1 MDTSNQGETA
11 TDNHQLPALL
21 AWAET
26 VTGTPVRCHARL
38 ATVRPAWKI
47 DMQDGRQF
55 VVRCAR
61 PSGFGLAQVYTLQRE
76 AVVLQSLARLPLPI
90 PRVIAVHAEP
100 DAILLEFMPGSA
112 DFPSLDQDP
121 HHKAQVVQHF
131 IALLS
136 ALHRAAPEQLQLDA
150 VLPLPAGPRAHA
162 LAELEVWERLYR
174 DAAAQPDALL
184 LFTLG
189 WLRRHAPEADRTVLV
204 QGDTGPNQCLF
215 DRNGIT
221 AVLDWELAH
230 FGDPME
236 DLGWIA
242 ARSYF
247 MDFGDLRQAFALY
260 SELSGIPLALD
271 RLRYYRIMALVK
283 CAIATGLARAT
294 MGPADDVASI
304 VAWDAVNRRALT
316 LCLMEW
322 FKQDASPEAQPLA
335 SRRDTTLYRLLA
347 QVFETDA
354 AAATN
359 AFESAR
365 RQGLAQI
372 VGYLCDDA
380 ARRERLDALD
390 AVALRELAGH
400 TNASSSDVAAL
411 VAAADSGHDIALT
424 RYFHDREAREIALIR
439 PALGTRVQCLVAAI
453 D

>member
-11 TDNHQLPALL
+11 ADNHQLPALL
-21 AWAET
+21 AWATT
-26 VTGTPVRCHARL
+26 VTGAQVQRHARL

-55 VVRCAR
+55 ILRCAR
-61 PSGFGLAQVYTLQRE
+61 ASGFGLAQVYTLQRE
-76 AVVLQSLARLPLPI
+76 AAVLQSLARLPLPI

-121 HHKAQVVQHF
+121 QHKTRVVQHF

-136 ALHRAAPEQLQLDA
+136 ALHRAAPAQLQLDT

-162 LAELEVWERLYR
+162 LADLEVWERLYR
-174 DAAAQPDALL
+174 DAAAVPDALL
-184 LFTLG
+184 LFALG
-189 WLRRHAPEADRTVLV
+189 WLRRHAPETDRTVLV

-215 DRNGIT
+215 DRDGIT

-242 ARSYF
+242 ARSFF
-247 MDFGDLRQAFALY
+247 MDFGDLRQVFALY
-260 SELSGIPLALD
+260 SELSEIPLALD

-294 MGPADDVASI
+294 MGPADDLASI

-322 FKQDASPEAQPLA
+322 FKQDEGSQAQPLA
-335 SRRDTTLYRLLA
+335 SPRDTTLYRLLA

-354 AAATN
+354 ATATN

-380 ARRERLDALD
+380 AQRGRLDALD
-390 AVALRELAGH
+390 AIALAELARR
-400 TNASSSDVAAL
+400 TNTSSADVAAL
-411 VAAADSGHDIALT
+411 VAAADPGHDIALT
-424 RYFHDREAREIALIR
+424 RYFHERETREIALLR